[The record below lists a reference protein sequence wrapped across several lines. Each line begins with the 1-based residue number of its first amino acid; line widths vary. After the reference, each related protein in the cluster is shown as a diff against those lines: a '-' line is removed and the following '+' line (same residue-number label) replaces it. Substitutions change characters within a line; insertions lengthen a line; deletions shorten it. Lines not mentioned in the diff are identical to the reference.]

1 MATRPQEAL
10 SSREAA
16 LELLERSRMEIS
28 AEAGWLRAHATP
40 KAALQHIV
48 AHHPWVLLA
57 GAFAIGLIP
66 TLLLMRRQREK
77 QHPHHPKPEPA
88 PAQTLKS
95 AIGGMI
101 AGQIGRALV
110 PLVVTPFVEKVLKQ
124 HLGHDH
130 DTPHGS

>member
-1 MATRPQEAL
+1 MASRPQEAL

-16 LELLERSRMEIS
+16 LELLESSRAEIS
-28 AEAGWLRAHATP
+28 AEMRWLRAHATP
-40 KAALQHIV
+40 KAALHHIV
-48 AHHPWVLLA
+48 AHHPWALLA

-66 TLLLMRRQREK
+66 TLLLHRQREK
-77 QHPHHPKPEPA
+77 QQPYHPKPEP
-88 PAQTLKS
+88 PAEKTLKS

-124 HLGHDH
+124 HLGHDDH
-130 DTPHGS
+130 ASHGS